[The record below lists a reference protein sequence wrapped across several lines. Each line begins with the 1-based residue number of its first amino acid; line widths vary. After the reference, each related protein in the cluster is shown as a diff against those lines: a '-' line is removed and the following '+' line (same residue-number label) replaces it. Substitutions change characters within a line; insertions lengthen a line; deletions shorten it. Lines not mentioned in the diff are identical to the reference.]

1 MEEAEDDFDESAS
14 IADSES
20 SNDGSI
26 QLNKSTSSEYYKIL
40 GKECEL
46 LIFFS
51 EVQLV
56 AALPLVPSKLWLD
69 G

>member
-1 MEEAEDDFDESAS
+1 M
-14 IADSES
+14 
-20 SNDGSI
+20 DGVI
-26 QLNKSTSSEYYKIL
+26 VVLVNYIFYKIL
-40 GKECEL
+40 GKACEL

>member
-1 MEEAEDDFDESAS
+1 MGRATFDYNATLKAPGFNRTPAFYWRGYGNY
-14 IADSES
+14 IF
-20 SNDGSI
+20 
-26 QLNKSTSSEYYKIL
+26 YKIL
-40 GKECEL
+40 GKACEL

>member
-1 MEEAEDDFDESAS
+1 MEEIRGNSEDVQ
-14 IADSES
+14 ADIKVE
-20 SNDGSI
+20 I
-26 QLNKSTSSEYYKIL
+26 VIYICYKIL